1 MKSKPFS
8 ILAVMVLTGLAGGT
22 VSVQAAERE
31 PPPPFSEADKDG
43 DGYISQDETKEW
55 PSLTE
60 NLSLLD
66 KSGDGRISKE
76 EYAPL
81 DIHTPSE

>member
-8 ILAVMVLTGLAGGT
+8 ILTVMVLTCLGGVA
-22 VSVQAAERE
+22 VSQQSAKGE
-31 PPPPFSEADKDG
+31 PPPTFSEVDKDEN
-43 DGYISQDETKEW
+43 GYITQDETKEW
-55 PSLTE
+55 PSLAE
-60 NLSLLD
+60 SFSLLD
-66 KSGDGRISKE
+66 KSGDGKVSKE

>member
-8 ILAVMVLTGLAGGT
+8 ILAMMVLTGLGG
-22 VSVQAAERE
+22 VAVPVQAEKRE
-31 PPPPFSEADKDG
+31 PPPDFSEVDKDG

-55 PSLTE
+55 PSLVE

-66 KSGDGRISKE
+66 KSGDGKISKE

-81 DIHTPSE
+81 DIHTPPE

>member
-8 ILAVMVLTGLAGGT
+8 ILAVMVLTDLGWVA
-22 VSVQAAERE
+22 VPVQAAERE
-31 PPPPFSEADKDG
+31 PPPAFSDVDKDG

-55 PSLTE
+55 PSLAE

-66 KSGDGRISKE
+66 KSGDGKISKE
-76 EYAPL
+76 EYAPM
-81 DIHTPSE
+81 DIHTAPE

>member
-1 MKSKPFS
+1 MKSKPSS
-8 ILAVMVLTGLAGGT
+8 ILAVIVLTGLAGAA
-22 VSVQAAERE
+22 VPVQAAERE
-31 PPPPFSEADKDG
+31 PPPAFSEVDKDG

-55 PSLTE
+55 PSLAE

-66 KSGDGRISKE
+66 KSGDGKISKE